1 MNEEIKTGDTVLP
14 GDKLGVIEEF
24 VPGSGTY
31 QEDGVIYAAAVGTI
45 LIDIKKKKVIVS
57 PYVKPI
63 LPRKGDIVLGLI
75 EAVEGKRAYVTI
87 AMIGEEALPY
97 PFSGIIF
104 VRQATG
110 RFLETIYEAF
120 APGDIVKAVITDE
133 ENGMYK
139 LSTADEDLGVTQ
151 AFCSKCGAEIVKKQ
165 KRLKCSSCGSIE
177 QRKVVGDYG
186 MTITSKNEEDRAK
199 GKSVERIEKRE

>member
-31 QEDGVIYAAAVGTI
+31 QEDGVIYAAAAGTI
-45 LIDIKKKKVIVS
+45 LIDMKKKKVTVS
-57 PYVKPI
+57 PYVRPI
-63 LPRKGDIVLGLI
+63 LPKKGDIILGLI
-75 EAVEGKRAYVTI
+75 EAIEGRRAYVTI
-87 AMIGEEALPY
+87 AMIGEKALPY
-97 PFSGIIF
+97 PFSGVIF

-120 APGDIVKAVITDE
+120 APGDMVRAVITEE
-133 ENGMYK
+133 ENGMYR
-139 LSTADEDLGVTQ
+139 LSTADENLGVTH

-177 QRKVVGDYG
+177 QRKIAADYG
-186 MTITSKNEEDRAK
+186 MTITSKEEDDRVKKKPVGKTKKK
-199 GKSVERIEKRE
+199 G